1 MRKGERARER
11 KEREKERK
19 RDDRS
24 RVGVGTA
31 RLGERGALAPL
42 TRQRF
47 SRAVSFSQPAIS
59 RRPVCTTEYLFLHP
73 RVPSS
78 LDYHPSPLSYPLT
91 YTFFHL
97 SVFSLLSEIP
107 VFVTLFISF
116 ARVITASARLHFGL
130 QRKPPLFSPLHLVSF
145 FSHPLR
151 SPLHFVLARSAG
163 NRGAEAREPANVDE
177 DQGL

>member
-1 MRKGERARER
+1 M
-11 KEREKERK
+11 
-19 RDDRS
+19 
-24 RVGVGTA
+24 
-31 RLGERGALAPL
+31 
-42 TRQRF
+42 
-47 SRAVSFSQPAIS
+47 
-59 RRPVCTTEYLFLHP
+59 CTTEYLFLHP

-145 FSHPLR
+145 FSHPPVPR
-151 SPLHFVLARSAG
+151 CTSFLHGLPG
-163 NRGAEAREPANVDE
+163 TAEPKPANPRMLTRTRACNAR
-177 DQGL
+177 GCTLHARAHTRA